1 MERTISFMTGEGSI
15 GHNTRQFIAPNVD
28 ATRTQKNIILINEDI
43 KQVYHKLFDKAL
55 EEYNSKQTRKDRKI
69 KSYYEKIS
77 RSKQEKLFY
86 EVVVQIGN
94 RNDTGVYSY
103 MADEAAEML
112 KEYVDDFIKNNPQ
125 LYVFGAYIHMDEET
139 PHLHLDFV
147 PWSSGNKRGLETKN
161 SLKSALAA
169 QGFVGQGKF
178 YTEWEQ
184 WCEREKKSIAKIMQY
199 HGISWNNLG
208 THYTHLSVMD
218 YKKKERQQEILELMG
233 KSVELKRETEEQLK
247 KFQKEKKS
255 LEIDNAILRNRKEF
269 LWRECENVDRSIADK
284 KNELVV
290 AQQEVERVTEIVE
303 FATLEARNLKD
314 EMREMEQ
321 LKQEMMTTMDGDYQ
335 LREMV
340 IKLRYQNQLLQNENE
355 KLRSQLERAYD
366 FMKQVVIV
374 GVNMYEK
381 FKEWIGERVRV
392 IERKR

>member
-55 EEYNSKQTRKDRKI
+55 EEYNNKQTRKDRKI
-69 KSYYEKIS
+69 KSYYEKIA

-94 RNDTGVYSY
+94 RDDTGVYSY
-103 MADEAAEML
+103 MADEAAEIL

-161 SLKSALAA
+161 SLKGALASR
-169 QGFVGQGKF
+169 GFVGEGKAN
-178 YTEWEQ
+178 TEWQQ
-184 WCEREKKSIAKIMQY
+184 WCEAEKESIAKIMQY
-199 HGISWNNLG
+199 YGIIWNNLG
-208 THYTHLSVMD
+208 THHPHLSVMD

-233 KSVELKRETEEQLK
+233 KSVELKLETEEQLK
-247 KFQKEKKS
+247 KFQQEKQS
-255 LEIDNAILRNRKEF
+255 LEIDNAILRNRKEV
-269 LWRECENVDRSIADK
+269 LRRECETVDRSISDK
-284 KNELVV
+284 KNELVDV
-290 AQQEVERVTEIVE
+290 RQEVERVTEIVE
-303 FATLEARNLKD
+303 IATLEARNLKG
-314 EMREMEQ
+314 ELREMER
-321 LKQEMMTTMDGDYQ
+321 LKQEMMNTTDGDYQ

-340 IKLRYQNQLLQNENE
+340 IKLRYQNQLLQHENE
-355 KLRSQLERAYD
+355 KLRSQLEKAYD
-366 FMKQVVIV
+366 FMKQVVIA
-374 GVNMYEK
+374 GVSMYEK
-381 FKEWIGERVRV
+381 FKEWIGETVRV
-392 IERKR
+392 IGRER